1 MIDGVRHLLVWLAVA
16 ALLLME
22 QSAAAQSQQS
32 QHSLS
37 AKVSIKA
44 YYFPSDPATELEQ
57 SGLPVTRE
65 FGMDYQYVTGLDSL
79 RVRVVANPRYLSSN
93 DRDPRPSFYWDELY
107 LLLEQDGREAKLGR
121 IKEHW
126 GVMETR
132 QLVDVINT
140 YDNLDGLQPEDKLS
154 QKALKLGSL
163 LGPGHLSLYLLDGFE
178 PAQFYAEPSRF
189 APYRVLPT
197 AEYLHGGNPHS
208 LDFAARY
215 FMSYSDLDI
224 GLSYFK
230 GTNRTP
236 AFRQQGESLVA
247 QYTEVSQWGLDA
259 IWVDGQWL
267 YKLEALDQRVSDS
280 EYNSM
285 KLSVGVEY
293 AITRVWGESDLSLIG
308 EYHRDQDQD
317 LAPISIFDRKF
328 LLGARLQ
335 VNDRYLSSVFL
346 GFTAQASDTKNNMI
360 NATLDL
366 GLSDALRAGL
376 SAVYIDSSGS
386 DDNWDALSGDS
397 HVSVELSYS
406 F

>member
-1 MIDGVRHLLVWLAVA
+1 MTDGVRHPWTWPLAA
-16 ALLLME
+16 ALLM
-22 QSAAAQSQQS
+22 SGHDAAAQAE
-32 QHSLS
+32 HSLA
-37 AKVSIKA
+37 AKLAIKG
-44 YYFPSDPATELEQ
+44 YYFPSDPATELEARE
-57 SGLPVTRE
+57 LPVTRG
-65 FGMDYQYVTGLDSL
+65 FGVDYQYVDSWDSL
-79 RVRVVANPRYLSSN
+79 RMRVVANPRYLSSS

-107 LLLEQDGREAKLGR
+107 LLLEQEGREAKLGR

-140 YDNLDGLQPEDKLS
+140 YDNLDGLQPEEKLS

-163 LGPGHLSLYLLDGFE
+163 MGPGHLSLYLLDGFE
-178 PAQFYAEPSRF
+178 PTQFYAEPSRF
-189 APYRVLPT
+189 APYRVRPT
-197 AEYLHGGNPHS
+197 TDYIHGGNPDS
-208 LDFAARY
+208 LDIAARY
-215 FMSYSDLDI
+215 FMSLSDLDI

-236 AFRQQGESLVA
+236 AFRQEGESLVA

-280 EYNSM
+280 DYNSR

-293 AITRVWGESDLSLIG
+293 GINRVLGEADLSLIG
-308 EYHRDQDQD
+308 EYHRDRDNE
-317 LAPISIFDRKF
+317 LAPVSIFDRKF
-328 LLGARLQ
+328 LLGGRLQ
-335 VNDRYLSSVFL
+335 FNDRYLSSVFL

-360 NATLDL
+360 NASLDL

-386 DDNWDALSGDS
+386 DDTWDALSGDS